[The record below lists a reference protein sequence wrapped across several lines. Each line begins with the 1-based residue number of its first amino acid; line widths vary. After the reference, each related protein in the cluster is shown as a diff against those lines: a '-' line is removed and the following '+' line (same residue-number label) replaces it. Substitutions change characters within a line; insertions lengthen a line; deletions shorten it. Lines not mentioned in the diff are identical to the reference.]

1 MIADHTKNP
10 YNRFSFLEKKQID
23 YLLLWPILKSFSI
36 LIQVAYS
43 HSRMIQIQKTFTI
56 QKVIMKDVIVES
68 LSGVM
73 STVLIVIVSI
83 LVVIYYV
90 DSSIDMS
97 YIIVLIISL

>member
-1 MIADHTKNP
+1 
-10 YNRFSFLEKKQID
+10 
-23 YLLLWPILKSFSI
+23 
-36 LIQVAYS
+36 
-43 HSRMIQIQKTFTI
+43 
-56 QKVIMKDVIVES
+56 MKDVIVES

-90 DSSIDMS
+90 DSSIDIS

>member
-1 MIADHTKNP
+1 
-10 YNRFSFLEKKQID
+10 
-23 YLLLWPILKSFSI
+23 
-36 LIQVAYS
+36 
-43 HSRMIQIQKTFTI
+43 MIQIQKSFTI

>member
-1 MIADHTKNP
+1 
-10 YNRFSFLEKKQID
+10 
-23 YLLLWPILKSFSI
+23 
-36 LIQVAYS
+36 
-43 HSRMIQIQKTFTI
+43 MIQIQKTFTI